1 MTVED
6 IMSGE
11 SEYIEFKQEVPKKSE
26 VYMKT
31 VVAFA
36 NGSGG
41 KIVFGV
47 EDSTFEVLGINQEDA
62 FSIMDGIT
70 SAICDSCTPMIMPI
84 VTLASI
90 EEKVV
95 IVVNIMPGSQ
105 RPYYLK
111 AKGKEKGTYIRVSGT
126 TRPADSFVL
135 KELEFEGV
143 NRCFDQTY
151 AASEGCVTEDE
162 INHLCDRM
170 YQYAVEH
177 CNSKEASE
185 RINRPTGQNLLSWGF
200 IVKWE
205 NKCYPTNAFLLMT
218 SNLFPQATIQC
229 AVFKGKDR
237 DVFIDR
243 REYNGD
249 IVTQLDAAYEYV
261 LRNINMGSEI
271 NGLYRTDIYELP
283 TECIRE
289 MICNAVV
296 HRSYLH
302 PSSIQVAVYDDR
314 VEVTSPGMLFG
325 SLRLKDIREG
335 ISIPRNRALVY
346 AFTYMNIME
355 HWGSGIPR
363 IIRRC
368 RELGLEEPELM
379 EIAGSFRINLFRF
392 SDKTRIGKS
401 TDKMQKSTDKAKKS
415 TDKVMK
421 STDKTQKGMEKVRKS
436 TDKSNDN
443 NKKIIQYIEE
453 RGRITNKEVQDL
465 LNVKDSRAL
474 KILKELVEAGVLKK
488 EGKLKGSYYILK

>member
-1 MTVED
+1 MTLEE

-11 SEYIEFKQEVPKKSE
+11 SEYLEFKQMVPERSE
-26 VYMKT
+26 TYMKT

-41 KIVFGV
+41 RIIFGV
-47 EDSTFEVLGINQEDA
+47 ENGTLKVVGINQENA
-62 FSIMDGIT
+62 FSLMDGIT
-70 SAICDSCTPMIMPI
+70 SAICDSCTPMITPI
-84 VTLASI
+84 VTLASL

-95 IVVNIMPGSQ
+95 IVVNIMPGGQ
-105 RPYYLK
+105 RPYYLIS
-111 AKGKEKGTYIRVSGT
+111 KGKENGTYIRVSGT
-126 TRPADSFVL
+126 TRPADPFVL
-135 KELEFEGV
+135 KELEFEGT

-151 AASEGCVTEDE
+151 AAPEERVTEDE
-162 INHLCDRM
+162 INRLCNRM
-170 YQYAVEH
+170 YQYAIEH
-177 CNSKEASE
+177 CKSEEAAE
-185 RINRPTGQNLLSWGF
+185 RIHRLTRQNLLSWGF
-200 IVKWE
+200 LVKRGE
-205 NKCYPTNAFLLMT
+205 TFYPTNAFLLM
-218 SNLFPQATIQC
+218 SCNLFPQATIQC
-229 AVFKGKDR
+229 AVFKGTDR

-243 REYNGD
+243 REYDGD

-261 LRNINMGSEI
+261 LRNINMSSEI
-271 NGLYRTDIYELP
+271 NGLCRTDVYELP
-283 TECIRE
+283 TDCIRE

-368 RELGLEEPELM
+368 KELGLEEPELL

-401 TDKMQKSTDKAKKS
+401 TDKVRKST
-415 TDKVMK
+415 
-421 STDKTQKGMEKVRKS
+421 EKVRKS
-436 TDKSNDN
+436 TDKKPESTDKIRICTDKLTDN
-443 NKKIIQYIEE
+443 QKRIIQYIEE
-453 RGRITNKEVQDL
+453 KGVITNKEVQNL

-474 KILKELVEAGVLKK
+474 KILKEMVEAGILKK
-488 EGKLKGSYYILK
+488 EGKLRGTCYKLK

>member
-1 MTVED
+1 MTLEE
-6 IMSGE
+6 IISGE
-11 SEYIEFKQEVPKKSE
+11 SQYLEFKRAVPEKSE
-26 VYMKT
+26 IYMKT

-47 EDSTFEVLGINQEDA
+47 EDDTLKVTGIPQADA
-62 FSIMDGIT
+62 FLIMDRIT
-70 SAICDSCTPMIMPI
+70 SAICDSCTPMITPI
-84 VTLASI
+84 VTLASV

-95 IVVNIMPGSQ
+95 IVVNIAPGGQ
-105 RPYYLK
+105 RPYYLT
-111 AKGKEKGTYIRVSGT
+111 AKGKESGTYIRVSGT

-135 KELEFEGV
+135 KELEFEGA
-143 NRCFDQTY
+143 NRCYDQTY
-151 AASEGCVTEDE
+151 AAPEEAVSEDE
-162 INHLCDRM
+162 INSLCDKM
-170 YQYAVEH
+170 FQYAVEH
-177 CNSKEASE
+177 CKSEEAAD
-185 RINRPTGQNLLSWGF
+185 RIQHLTKQNLLSWGF
-200 IVKWE
+200 LVKRGDE
-205 NKCYPTNAFLLMT
+205 YLPTNAFILMT
-218 SNLFPQATIQC
+218 RNSFPQATIQC
-229 AVFKGKDR
+229 AVFKGTDR

-243 REYNGD
+243 KEYDGD

-261 LRNINMGSEI
+261 LRNINMSAEI
-271 NGLYRTDIYELP
+271 SGLYRTDVYELP
-283 TECIRE
+283 TDCIRE

-401 TDKMQKSTDKAKKS
+401 VDKGMGS
-415 TDKVMK
+415 TDKVRISADK
-421 STDKTQKGMEKVRKS
+421 VRISTDKVKDSYE
-436 TDKSNDN
+436 
-443 NKKIIQYIEE
+443 KIIHYIEE
-453 RGRITNKEVQDL
+453 KGTITNKEVQNL
-465 LNVKDSRAL
+465 LHVKDSRAL
-474 KILKELVEAGVLKK
+474 KVLKEMVEAGMLKK
-488 EGKLKGSYYILK
+488 EGKLRGSYYKLK

>member
-6 IMSGE
+6 IISGE

-47 EDSTFEVLGINQEDA
+47 EDGTFKVLGINQEDA
-62 FSIMDGIT
+62 FPIIDGIT

-105 RPYYLK
+105 RPYYLT
-111 AKGKEKGTYIRVSGT
+111 AKGKENGTYIRVSGT

-151 AASEGCVTEDE
+151 AAPEPNVTEDE
-162 INHLCDRM
+162 INRLCDRM

-177 CNSKEASE
+177 CTSKETSE
-185 RINRPTGQNLLSWGF
+185 RIYRPTKQNLLSWGF
-200 IVKWE
+200 LVKQGD
-205 NKCYPTNAFLLMT
+205 KCYPTNAFLLMT

-229 AVFKGKDR
+229 AVFKGRDR

-261 LRNINMGSEI
+261 LRNINMSSEI
-271 NGLYRTDIYELP
+271 HGLYRTDIYELP

-325 SLRLKDIREG
+325 SLRLQDIREG

-368 RELGLEEPELM
+368 KELGLDEPELM
-379 EIAGSFRINLFRF
+379 EIAGNFRINLFRF

-401 TDKMQKSTDKAKKS
+401 TDKMVESTDKIRIN
-415 TDKVMK
+415 TDKA
-421 STDKTQKGMEKVRKS
+421 RKS
-436 TDKSNDN
+436 MDKLNDN
-443 NKKIIQYIEE
+443 HKKIIQYIEE
-453 RGRITNKEVQDL
+453 RGAITNKEVQSL

-474 KILKELVEAGVLKK
+474 KILKELVEAGVLRK
-488 EGKLKGSYYILK
+488 EGKLKGSYYKLK

>member
-1 MTVED
+1 MTIED
-6 IMSGE
+6 IISGE

-31 VVAFA
+31 VIAFA

-47 EDSTFEVLGINQEDA
+47 EDGTFKVLGINQQDA

-70 SAICDSCTPMIMPI
+70 SAICDSCTPLIAPV

-95 IVVNIMPGSQ
+95 IVVNIMPGGQ
-105 RPYYLK
+105 RPYYLTS
-111 AKGKEKGTYIRVSGT
+111 KGKENGTYIRVSGT
-126 TRPADSFVL
+126 TRPADPFVL
-135 KELEFEGV
+135 KELEFEGS

-151 AASEGCVTEDE
+151 AAPEESVTEDE
-162 INHLCDRM
+162 INLLCNRM

-177 CNSKEASE
+177 CKSE
-185 RINRPTGQNLLSWGF
+185 ETAGRIRRLTKQNLLSWGF
-200 IVKWE
+200 LIKKGE
-205 NKCYPTNAFLLMT
+205 KYYPTNAFLLMT
-218 SNLFPQATIQC
+218 HNLFPQATIQC
-229 AVFKGKDR
+229 AVFKGTDR

-243 REYNGD
+243 REYDGD
-249 IVTQLDAAYEYV
+249 IVTQLDAAYEYI
-261 LRNINMGSEI
+261 LRNINMSSDI
-271 NGLYRTDIYELP
+271 NGLYRTDVYELP
-283 TECIRE
+283 TDCIRE
-289 MICNAVV
+289 MICNAVA

-368 RELGLEEPELM
+368 KEFGLEEPELM

-392 SDKTRIGKS
+392 PDKMRVGKS
-401 TDKMQKSTDKAKKS
+401 TDKTIESTEKVRISTDKEKKG
-415 TDKVMK
+415 T
-421 STDKTQKGMEKVRKS
+421 EKVRISADKL
-436 TDKSNDN
+436 TDNQR
-443 NKKIIQYIEE
+443 KIIQYIEE
-453 RGRITNKEVQDL
+453 KGTITNKEVRNL

-474 KILKELVEAGVLKK
+474 KVLRGMVDAGILKK
-488 EGKLKGSYYILK
+488 EGKLRGSYYELK

>member
-6 IMSGE
+6 IISGE
-11 SEYIEFKQEVPKKSE
+11 SEYIEFKQEVPKKNE

-41 KIVFGV
+41 KIIFGV
-47 EDSTFEVLGINQEDA
+47 EDTTFEVLGIHQEDV
-62 FSIMDGIT
+62 FSVMDGLT

-84 VTLASI
+84 VTMASV

-105 RPYYLK
+105 RPYYLT
-111 AKGKEKGTYIRVSGT
+111 AKGKENGTYIRMSGT

-135 KELEFEGV
+135 KELEFEGA
-143 NRCFDQTY
+143 NRCFDQNY
-151 AASEGCVTEDE
+151 AAPEASVTGDE
-162 INHLCDRM
+162 INHLCNKM

-177 CNSKEASE
+177 CRAEEMAD
-185 RINRPTGQNLLSWGF
+185 RIHRLTRQNLLSWGF
-200 IVKWE
+200 LVKRGDDF
-205 NKCYPTNAFLLMT
+205 YPTNAFLLMT
-218 SNLFPQATIQC
+218 RNIFPQATIQC
-229 AVFKGKDR
+229 AVFKGKNR

-243 REYNGD
+243 VEYDGD
-249 IVTQLDAAYEYV
+249 IVTQLDRAYEYV
-261 LRNINMGSEI
+261 LRNIHMSSEI
-271 NGLYRTDIYELP
+271 DGLYRTDIYELP

-325 SLRLKDIREG
+325 SLRIKDIREG

-368 RELGLEEPELM
+368 QEIGLEEPELL

-392 SDKTRIGKS
+392 SDKTRI
-401 TDKMQKSTDKAKKS
+401 DKS
-415 TDKVMK
+415 TDKVRK
-421 STDKTQKGMEKVRKS
+421 STGKVRKS
-436 TDKSNDN
+436 TDKLNDSQE
-443 NKKIIQYIEE
+443 KIIRYIEE
-453 RGRITNKEVQDL
+453 RGTVTNREVQNL

-474 KILKELVEAGVLKK
+474 KILRELVEIGILKK
-488 EGKLKGSYYILK
+488 EGKRKGSYYKLK

>member
-1 MTVED
+1 MTIKD
-6 IMSGE
+6 IISGE

-47 EDSTFEVLGINQEDA
+47 EDSTFKVLGVNQEDA

-70 SAICDSCTPMIMPI
+70 SAICDSCTPMITPI

-90 EEKVV
+90 EEKEV

-105 RPYYLK
+105 RPYYITS
-111 AKGKEKGTYIRVSGT
+111 KGKENGTYIRVSGT
-126 TRPADSFVL
+126 TRPADLFVL
-135 KELEFEGV
+135 KELEFEGA
-143 NRCFDQTY
+143 NQCFDQTY
-151 AASEGCVTEDE
+151 AAPEGSVTEDE
-162 INHLCDRM
+162 INLLCNRM

-177 CNSKEASE
+177 CKSKESAE
-185 RINRPTGQNLLSWGF
+185 RIHRLTKQNLLSWGF
-200 IVKWE
+200 LVKRGE
-205 NKCYPTNAFLLMT
+205 KYYPTNAFILMT
-218 SNLFPQATIQC
+218 HNLFPQAITQC
-229 AVFKGKDR
+229 ALFKGTDR
-237 DVFIDR
+237 TVFLDR
-243 REYNGD
+243 KEYDGD

-261 LRNINMGSEI
+261 LRNINMGAEI
-271 NGLYRTDIYELP
+271 NGLYRTDVYELP
-283 TECIRE
+283 TDCIRE

-296 HRSYLH
+296 HRSYIH
-302 PSSIQVAVYDDR
+302 PSNIQVAVYDDR

-325 SLRLKDIREG
+325 SLRLTDIREG

-368 RELGLEEPELM
+368 QELGLEEPELM
-379 EIAGSFRINLFRF
+379 EIAGCFRINLFRF
-392 SDKTRIGKS
+392 LDKTRIGKS
-401 TDKMQKSTDKAKKS
+401 TDKVRKSTD
-415 TDKVMK
+415 
-421 STDKTQKGMEKVRKS
+421 KVRKS
-436 TDKSNDN
+436 TDKLNDSY
-443 NKKIIQYIEE
+443 KKIIQYTDEK
-453 RGRITNKEVQDL
+453 GTITNKEVQNL

-474 KILKELVEAGVLKK
+474 KILKELVEIGILKK
-488 EGKLKGSYYILK
+488 EGKFKGSYYKLK